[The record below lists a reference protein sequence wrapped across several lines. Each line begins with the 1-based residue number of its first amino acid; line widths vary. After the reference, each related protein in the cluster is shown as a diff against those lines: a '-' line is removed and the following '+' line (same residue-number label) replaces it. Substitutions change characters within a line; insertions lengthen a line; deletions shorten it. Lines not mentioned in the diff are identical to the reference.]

1 MKRNG
6 SIKKNIIYNIG
17 YQVLSFIVPTITAP
31 YISRVLGA
39 GGMGLYSYT
48 FSIAHYFVLLCML
61 GVLNYGNREIAMAK
75 DKESMSNKFWTIYSN
90 QLFFGLLSIFLYFI
104 FVFYYIHDDM
114 LVYCL
119 QSLYIL
125 SGVLD
130 ISWFILE

>member
-48 FSIAHYFVLLCML
+48 FSIAHYFVLLCINTA
-61 GVLNYGNREIAMAK
+61 LN
-75 DKESMSNKFWTIYSN
+75 
-90 QLFFGLLSIFLYFI
+90 
-104 FVFYYIHDDM
+104 
-114 LVYCL
+114 
-119 QSLYIL
+119 
-125 SGVLD
+125 
-130 ISWFILE
+130 

>member
-90 QLFFGLLSIFLYFI
+90 QLFLGFYLSSCILFLFFI
-104 FVFYYIHDDM
+104 ISMMICWYIVFNHCIYY
-114 LVYCL
+114 
-119 QSLYIL
+119 QE
-125 SGVLD
+125 
-130 ISWFILE
+130 F